1 MRRPNGNQ
9 EKKTTMTC
17 KNKKIHCQKP
27 EFKSYTRKEYDKK
40 QRGKNRQ
47 NKTGF

>member
-1 MRRPNGNQ
+1 MEIKKR
-9 EKKTTMTC
+9 KLLWLVKTTTT
-17 KNKKIHCQKP
+17 KKITARSP
-27 EFKSYTRKEYDKK
+27 NLRVTPRKEYDKK